1 MLKQIEG
8 FIIQEIPYKET
19 SKIINVLTKEYGIIG
34 IICKGAKSIK
44 NVNRALTTKYTYGFF
59 NVYFK
64 ENKLD
69 LTTVYLKGV
78 YDGKEQATA
87 DLTITKEKLA
97 EDTFKEN
104 IKLKKEL
111 EKLKKMKAQKLN
123 YMQIKLNGKIEDIS
137 AMIVGAERYA
147 LGRRTYIV
155 QWTCEFIGNNL
166 HLLTEKDKQ
175 VMIRDIENPISYG
188 DECDKVCW
196 MQLLEK
202 LRKEKNK

>member
-1 MLKQIEG
+1 LLE
-8 FIIQEIPYKET
+8 
-19 SKIINVLTKEYGIIG
+19 
-34 IICKGAKSIK
+34 KSIK
-44 NVNRALTTKYTYGFF
+44 NLMEIVSLSEDEIKKNDR
-59 NVYFK
+59 NVSAILDLEDLKSLKELLDYFK

-78 YDGKEQATA
+78 YDGKAQATA

-111 EKLKKMKAQKLN
+111 EKLKNMRAKILDDKR
-123 YMQIKLNGKIEDIS
+123 IKLNGKIDDLS

-155 QWTCEFIGNNL
+155 QWTCEFIKNNL
-166 HLLTEKDKQ
+166 HLITNKDKQ
-175 VMIRDIENPISYG
+175 VIIKDLENPISYG
-188 DECDKVCW
+188 DECDKECW
-196 MQLLEK
+196 MQLLKILKMEV
-202 LRKEKNK
+202 KENV

>member
-1 MLKQIEG
+1 MLE
-8 FIIQEIPYKET
+8 
-19 SKIINVLTKEYGIIG
+19 
-34 IICKGAKSIK
+34 KSIK
-44 NVNRALTTKYTYGFF
+44 NLMEIVSLSEDEIKKNDR
-59 NVYFK
+59 NVSAVLDLEDLKSLKELLDYFK

-78 YDGKEQATA
+78 YDGKAQATA

-111 EKLKKMKAQKLN
+111 EKLKNMRAKILDDKR
-123 YMQIKLNGKIEDIS
+123 IKLNGKIDDLS

-155 QWTCEFIGNNL
+155 QWTCEFIKNNL
-166 HLLTEKDKQ
+166 HLITNKDKQ
-175 VMIRDIENPISYG
+175 VIIKDLENPISYG
-188 DECDKVCW
+188 DECDKECW
-196 MQLLEK
+196 MQLLKILKMEV
-202 LRKEKNK
+202 KENV